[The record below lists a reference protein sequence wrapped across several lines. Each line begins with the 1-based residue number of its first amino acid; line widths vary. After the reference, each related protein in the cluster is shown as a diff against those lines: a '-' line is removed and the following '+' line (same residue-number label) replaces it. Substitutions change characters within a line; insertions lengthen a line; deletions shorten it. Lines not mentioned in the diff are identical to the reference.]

1 MRWKNFAMMIA
12 CAALMIGSAFAQG
25 TDVPGDSN
33 GDKIVSAEEV
43 SAAEKLA
50 KEGKLSADELQE
62 IKHIHEK
69 YPINITDSANR
80 TVAIYKPVNT
90 IVPMSWTDY
99 EPIFV
104 LGGLDKIAGV
114 RTDLRD
120 AYSWIPGIKDKPTIG
135 GYQEIDYEKVIELR
149 PDLVISAA
157 SKTDNLKNK
166 LDPVGIPYVI
176 IFRTLD
182 QDAYDNDLKVLAKI
196 LEKDDRADEFIT
208 WRQNCLSQLKEKTD
222 KIKPADRIK
231 VYCESA
237 DHEFYTAANSSGVN
251 EMISVAG
258 GKNIADNLAGNPY
271 NVDVEPE
278 WVFKENPGAIIIA
291 ASMLGVS
298 PESYLDYIVEENATE
313 SLDEYLD
320 VTYNRTV
327 LKDTDAA
334 KQGRIYLLQGAY
346 TDFGRGFIG
355 AYYMAKWFYPDLF
368 KDLNPDE
375 INREY
380 FEKWLGASYKGV
392 WAYPST
398 T

>member
-1 MRWKNFAMMIA
+1 MRWMIV
-12 CAALMIGSAFAQG
+12 ALMACTILMVGSVFAQG
-25 TDVPGDSN
+25 TDVPGDSS

-43 SAAEKLA
+43 AAAEKLA
-50 KEGKLSADELQE
+50 QDGKLSADELKE

-80 TVAIYKPVNT
+80 AVTIYKPVKT
-90 IVPMSWTDY
+90 IIPMSWTDY

-114 RTDLRD
+114 RADLKD

-135 GYQEIDYEKVIELR
+135 GFQEIDYEKVIELR
-149 PDLVISAA
+149 PDLVISAS
-157 SKTDNLKNK
+157 SKVDNLKDK
-166 LDPVGIPYVI
+166 LDPVGIPYII

-182 QDAYDNDLKVLAKI
+182 QDAYDNDLKILAKI
-196 LEKDDRADEFIT
+196 LEKEERADEFLT
-208 WRQNCLSQLKEKTD
+208 WRQNCLSQLKEETD

-237 DHEFYTAANSSGVN
+237 DREFFAAASSSGVN
-251 EMISVAG
+251 EMISIAG
-258 GKNIADNLAGNPY
+258 GKNIADELAGNPY

-278 WVFKENPGAIIIA
+278 WVLKENPEVIILA

-313 SLDEYLD
+313 SLDGFLD
-320 VTYNRTV
+320 MTYNRTV

-355 AYYMAKWFYPDLF
+355 AHYMAKWFYPDVL
-368 KDLNPDE
+368 KDFDPDA
-375 INREY
+375 INKEY
-380 FEKWLGASYKGV
+380 FEKWLGAPYEGV
-392 WAYPST
+392 WAYPTDS
-398 T
+398 

>member
-1 MRWKNFAMMIA
+1 MRIDIFALIITCSALIA
-12 CAALMIGSAFAQG
+12 GMAFAQG
-25 TDVPGDSN
+25 TDVPGDSS
-33 GDKIVSAEEV
+33 GDKIVSADEV
-43 SAAEKLA
+43 AAAEKLEQ
-50 KEGKLSADELQE
+50 EGKLSADDLQE

-80 TVAIYKPVNT
+80 TVTIYKPVKT
-90 IVPMSWTDY
+90 IVPMSWTNY

-157 SKTDNLKNK
+157 SKMDNLKNK
-166 LDPVGIPYVI
+166 LDPVGLPYVV

-182 QDAYDNDLKVLAKI
+182 QEAYDNDLKILAKI
-196 LEKDDRADEFIT
+196 LEKEERADEFIT
-208 WRQNCLSQLKEKTD
+208 WRQNYLIQLKEKTD
-222 KIKPADRIK
+222 KIKPADRVK

-237 DHEFYTAANSSGVN
+237 DHEFFAAANSSGVN
-251 EMISVAG
+251 EMISIAG
-258 GKNIADNLAGNPY
+258 GKNIAGNLAGNPY

-278 WVFKENPGAIIIA
+278 WVLKENPGAIILA

-320 VTYNRTV
+320 MTYNRTV

-355 AYYMAKWFYPDLF
+355 AHYMAKWFYPDVL
-368 KDLNPDE
+368 KDLDPDA

-380 FEKWLGASYKGV
+380 FETWIGAPYQGI
-392 WAYPST
+392 WAYPQAS
-398 T
+398 